1 MLSLVACQ
9 KSDPPPVQVEEKQE
23 EPAELDLTKLC
34 NNLSKEMQ
42 DIDNTRTTFALEQ
55 INQNLKICIPLADFK
70 HQMDLLHLSN
80 QMYDNFLIVKRT
92 PKEQNAFDFYALD
105 MAQYPTIQ
113 QSHQEEFSLRDQYLL
128 KHKGQAY
135 IELHE
140 TAQHE
145 LIYRRNPQY
154 LARLFAP
161 YLPQAERIFIEN
173 LAQQNMQN
181 IFHNNHL
188 TIDAYEVLD
197 RALFWESYVDQ
208 YPKSHFIKD
217 AQYLKQVYTQLLF
230 KGMPEDPVSTS
241 YFGEVSIK
249 SDHLSAIQ
257 TLAKLNNSH
266 LAYQARRFLNFIQIN
281 QVERKKITHTDYST
295 SQLNEYL
302 KLEPLHIDQNI
313 DCFSDAICHVH

>member
-9 KSDPPPVQVEEKQE
+9 KSDPPPIQVEETYE
-23 EPAELDLTKLC
+23 EPIELDLTKLC

-42 DIDNTRTTFALEQ
+42 EIDNTRTTFALEQ
-55 INQNLKICIPLADFK
+55 INQNLKICVPLADFK
-70 HQMDLLHLSN
+70 HQIALIHLSN

-92 PKEQNAFDFYALD
+92 PKEQSAFDFYALD

-161 YLPQAERIFIEN
+161 YLPQAERIFIES

-181 IFHNNHL
+181 TFHNHHI
-188 TIDAYEVLD
+188 TIDAKEISD
-197 RALFWESYVDQ
+197 RALFWESYIDQ
-208 YPKSHFIKD
+208 YPKSHFIKE
-217 AQYLKQVYTQLLF
+217 AEYLKQAYTQLLF
-230 KGMPEDPVSTS
+230 KGMPEDPVSNS

-257 TLAKLNNSH
+257 KLAKLNNSQ
-266 LAYQARRFLNFIQIN
+266 LADQARRFLTFIQIN
-281 QVERKKITHTDYST
+281 QVERKKITHADYSA

-302 KLEPLHIDQNI
+302 KLKPVRINQDI
-313 DCFSDAICHVH
+313 DCFSDAICHKH